1 MLYII
6 LLAFLIAFVFG
17 WNNSGLFKGGL
28 TGSGLL
34 SYKKSIAL
42 TSIGLILGALME
54 GGKMERTF
62 IGFITENT
70 TIIALLVVLIT
81 TFLLMLAFTLFHIPV
96 SLSHVSVGA
105 YVGANFAIGLP
116 LNIANL
122 ELIVLSW
129 LLVPAFSAL
138 ITILIYKFMA
148 RIAQRFSLLT
158 LDAFNRSAA
167 MIVTFYIT
175 YALGANNIGLI
186 NGLYMP
192 LINDFILL
200 KFTIIIMAMS
210 VALGII
216 MLGKRITK
224 TVGEDLIVLSPI
236 SVLTSMFSSALLMWF
251 FTQFSIPI
259 SITQAVIGGILGAAL
274 IKRHVIFN
282 RIVLYEIIG
291 SWVAIITISFIIS
304 MLIMKA
310 FASI

>member
-6 LLAFLIAFVFG
+6 LLALFIAFIFG

-70 TIIALLVVLIT
+70 TIMALLVVLIT

-116 LNIANL
+116 LNIVNL

-138 ITILIYKFMA
+138 ITISIYKFMA
-148 RIAQRFSLLT
+148 RIAQSFSLLT

-291 SWVAIITISFIIS
+291 SWAAIITISFMIS

>member
-1 MLYII
+1 MLHII
-6 LLAFLIAFVFG
+6 LLAFLIAFIFG
-17 WNNSGLFKGGL
+17 WNNSSLFKGGL

-34 SYKKSIAL
+34 SYKRSLAL
-42 TSIGLILGALME
+42 TSLGLIFGALME
-54 GGKMERTF
+54 GSKMGRTF
-62 IGFITENT
+62 VGFLTENT
-70 TIIALLVVLIT
+70 TTMALLVVLIT
-81 TFLLMLAFTLFHIPV
+81 SLLLMLAFTLLHIPV

-105 YVGANFAIGLP
+105 YVGANFAIGLS
-116 LNIANL
+116 LNLVNL

-138 ITILIYKFMA
+138 ITISIYKFMA
-148 RIAQRFSLLT
+148 RIAPRFNLLT
-158 LDAFNRSAA
+158 LDAFNRSSA
-167 MIVTFYIT
+167 IVVTLYLT

-186 NGLYMP
+186 NALYMP
-192 LINDFILL
+192 FIDDFILL
-200 KFTIIIMAMS
+200 KFMIIIMAMS

-259 SITQAVIGGILGAAL
+259 SLTQAVIGGIFGAAL

-291 SWVAIITISFIIS
+291 SWAAIITISFVLS

-310 FASI
+310 IT